1 MTDEVFEAS
10 ENQLLAKRPSAI
22 RERQIRQ
29 LEFRALFEEILNPLE
44 TYPAPAPGSDAY
56 WANFGETA

>member
-10 ENQLLAKRPSAI
+10 ENLLLAKRPSAI

-29 LEFRALFEEILNPLE
+29 LEFRALVEEVEDPRE
-44 TYPAPAPGSDAY
+44 EYPAPKPGSDAY
-56 WANFGETA
+56 WALFGQAS